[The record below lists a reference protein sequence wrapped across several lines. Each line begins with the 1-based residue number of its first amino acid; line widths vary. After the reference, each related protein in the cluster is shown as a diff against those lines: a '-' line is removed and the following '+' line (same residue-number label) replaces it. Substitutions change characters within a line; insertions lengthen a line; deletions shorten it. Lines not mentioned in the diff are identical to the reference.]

1 MISVNV
7 SVKKKKNIAYVRD
20 IMPGIAGYVPAIVI
34 RIVTLV
40 NT

>member
-7 SVKKKKNIAYVRD
+7 SVKKKNIAYVRD
-20 IMPGIAGYVPAIVI
+20 IMPGIAGHVPAIVI